1 MSAIL
6 KQKLIDI
13 ANGFTK
19 YGLWKGGGSSNLSEL
34 DDVNLTNLQ
43 TNDVLTYNGSVWVND
58 DNLQKQIDTL
68 NSNLSLLNKF
78 EGVLLGGHDKEIY
91 FNPGDYF
98 EITVIG
104 LLERMGK
111 IIGQFRSNGTPD
123 YWVYKPSE
131 SLLQVSGNTNRI
143 IIGNPSGHGS
153 IIIFVKIFKVN

>member
-1 MSAIL
+1 MKFKASCSL
-6 KQKLIDI
+6 LII
-13 ANGFTK
+13 
-19 YGLWKGGGSSNLSEL
+19 
-34 DDVNLTNLQ
+34 
-43 TNDVLTYNGSVWVND
+43 
-58 DNLQKQIDTL
+58 L

-123 YWVYKPSE
+123 YWVDKPSE
-131 SLLQVSGNTNRI
+131 STIQVSGNTNRI
-143 IIGNPSGHGS
+143 KQEAKAAHTR
-153 IIIFVKIFKVN
+153 

>member
-1 MSAIL
+1 M
-6 KQKLIDI
+6 
-13 ANGFTK
+13 
-19 YGLWKGGGSSNLSEL
+19 
-34 DDVNLTNLQ
+34 
-43 TNDVLTYNGSVWVND
+43 
-58 DNLQKQIDTL
+58 
-68 NSNLSLLNKF
+68 SLLNKF

-123 YWVYKPSE
+123 YWVNKPSE

-143 IIGNPSGHGS
+143 IIGNPDGYGS
-153 IIIFVKIFKVN
+153 IIIFVKIFKAN